1 MPDAALPGY
10 EQPLGGGRRMLV
22 VTHQGTANY
31 QAGGETI
38 TASTF
43 GWGSFDSAVVLGASF
58 NANNTGNYQPTILIP
73 IAQAPAVAN
82 NNWTAFPNQ
91 PTGSNNLK
99 VKWEQANGNEV
110 ANNTN
115 LSSEFCRIMYLG
127 G

>member
-10 EQPLGGGRRMLV
+10 EQPIGGGRKTLIA
-22 VTHQGTANY
+22 THQGPVAYAT
-31 QAGGETI
+31 GGETV

-43 GWGSFDSAVVLGASF
+43 GWGSFDGADPVSSSF
-58 NANNTGNYQPTILIP
+58 NANNSGNFICQCLVP

-91 PTGSNNLK
+91 PTGANNLK
-99 VKWEQANGNEV
+99 IKWTQSNGNEV
-110 ANNTN
+110 AANTN
-115 LSSEFCRIMYLG
+115 LSSEFVRIQYYG